1 MSYCFLL
8 IYGENSHTPP
18 FTSSKRIPMS
28 RIHAFFTFLFV
39 LTLSVTAFRAI
50 DDPFVNMLIEKLNA
64 YNQQLPSEKVYLQT
78 DRDNYVPGETV
89 WLKGYL
95 FEGIGHGIDST
106 SRVLYV
112 DLVDTEKSR
121 VVQQIKLKATQGQ
134 APGQLTL
141 PDSLPTG
148 TYLLRAYTGWM
159 RNFPDTYYFSKTLTL
174 LRADDAPA
182 RSDKIVLKPDLQLL
196 PEGGQ
201 MVMGINS
208 RIAFKALNSQ
218 GKSMDIDGFVL
229 NNQNDTVMG
238 FGSLHLGMG
247 TFSVTPEPNQTYTV
261 FARATGSKEFFTYPL
276 PTAQPLGFVMTV
288 DNVSNPTNV
297 KVFIQHNKT
306 SSAPEAGL
314 PDGSGRITLVAQTR
328 GVVIHVVQAPLTKKA
343 FLIQLPRNK
352 FPDGIA
358 QLTLFDEKNL
368 PVCERLVFI
377 DRQDRLTVTLT
388 PDKATYKPREVV
400 SVDVTVTD
408 PAGKPVE
415 TTLSLAATDEKLAP
429 SFESNPGTV
438 VSHLLLTSDLVGTVE
453 QPGSYFD
460 ERIGAGLPGNRVQQL
475 DWLMMTQGW
484 RRFTWPEVFS
494 GIIPPLKYVVE
505 DGLLL
510 SGKVSR
516 PNNKLAENVMMT
528 FLLLKKD
535 STRTMLMGQ
544 SDELGRFMTAGMD
557 FYDSTGIFVQAL
569 TQKGGI
575 RDYTIILDQLTKPTV
590 RITKVPYNSLLLGPD
605 ALADFLKLTN
615 EYLEIERQIQRNKEV
630 LLQAVTVKAKRNVP
644 VDTRRML
651 YSTPDKTVK
660 FDLMN
665 TGGAMTFLD
674 VIRSRLAGVQVT
686 GSGFDA
692 RVQIRGAANFGGAIE
707 PAYFMDGMLSTKD
720 ALLSISVAD
729 IDAVDVL
736 TGGGATIMA
745 GSNGAGGVINVLTKR
760 GAPNYDYKID
770 KTPGTLATR
779 MVGYAPVREFYAP
792 RYNTPKPEHRRP
804 DFRATL
810 HWLPMLKTGTDGKA
824 TVTFF
829 ASDAKT
835 KLKIIAEGAT
845 ISGKMGSGKTE
856 LMVD

>member
-1 MSYCFLL
+1 
-8 IYGENSHTPP
+8 
-18 FTSSKRIPMS
+18 MS
-28 RIHAFFTFLFV
+28 RIHLLLIFFFV
-39 LTLSVTAFRAI
+39 SGLSITAFRAI
-50 DDPFVNMLIEKLNA
+50 DDPFVNTLIEKLSS
-64 YNQQLPSEKVYLQT
+64 YNQQLPVEKVYVQT
-78 DRDNYVPGETV
+78 DRDNYVPGETI

-95 FEGIGHGIDST
+95 FEGIGHGIDSA

-112 DLVDTEKSR
+112 DLVDADKNR
-121 VVQQIKLKATQGQ
+121 VVQQIKLKADKGQ
-134 APGQLTL
+134 APGQLAL
-141 PDSLPTG
+141 PDSLLTG

-159 RNFPDTYYFSKTLTL
+159 RNFPADYYFTKTLTI
-174 LRADDAPA
+174 LRADDVPERAT
-182 RSDKIVLKPDLQLL
+182 KVVLKPDLQLL

-208 RIAFKALNSQ
+208 RIAFKALNSS
-218 GKSMDIDGFVL
+218 GKSMDINGFVL

-247 TFSVTPEPNQTYTV
+247 TFSVTPEPNQTYRV
-261 FARATGSKEFFTYPL
+261 FARAAGSKEFFEYPM

-288 DNVSNPTNV
+288 DNVSNPNNV

-314 PDGSGRITLVAQTR
+314 PDGSGRVTLVAQTR
-328 GVVIHVVQAPLTKKA
+328 GVVVQVVQAPLTKKA
-343 FLIQLPRNK
+343 FLIQLPRDK
-352 FPDGIA
+352 FLDGIA
-358 QLTLFDEKNL
+358 QLTLFDEKNV

-377 DRQDRLTVTLT
+377 DRKDRLTVKLT
-388 PDKATYKPREVV
+388 PGKATYKPREAVE
-400 SVDVTVTD
+400 VDVTVTD

-429 SFESNPGTV
+429 SFESNPGSL
-438 VSHLLLTSDLVGTVE
+438 VSHLLLTSDLVGVVE
-453 QPGSYFD
+453 QPGNYF
-460 ERIGAGLPGNRVQQL
+460 EEKNQNRVQQL

-484 RRFTWPEVFS
+484 RRFTWPEVLT
-494 GIIPPLKYVVE
+494 GTVPPLQYVVE

-516 PNNKLAENVMMT
+516 PNNKVAENVMMT
-528 FLLLKKD
+528 FLLMKKD
-535 STRTMLMGQ
+535 STRQMLMGQ
-544 SDELGRFMTAGMD
+544 SDELGQFMTTGMD

-569 TQKGGI
+569 TQKGGL
-575 RDYTIILDQLTKPTV
+575 RDYTITLDQLAKPTV

-605 ALADFLKLTN
+605 ALADFLKRTN

-630 LLQAVTVKAKRNVP
+630 LLQAVTVKAKREVP
-644 VDTRRML
+644 RDTRRML

-660 FDLMN
+660 FNPMI
-665 TGGAMTFLD
+665 TGGAITFLD
-674 VIRSRLAGVQVT
+674 VIRSRLAGVQVI

-692 RVQIRGAANFGGAIE
+692 KVQIRGAANFGGVIE
-707 PAYFMDGMLSTKD
+707 PAYFMDGMSSTKD
-720 ALLSISVAD
+720 ALMSISVSD

-736 TGGGATIMA
+736 TGAGASIMA

-760 GAPNYDYKID
+760 GAPNYDYKAD

-792 RYNTPKPEHRRP
+792 HYDTPKPEHSRP
-804 DFRATL
+804 DYRATL
-810 HWLPMLKTGTDGKA
+810 HWSPMLRTNADGKA

-829 ASDAKT
+829 ASDART
-835 KLKIIAEGAT
+835 KLRIIAEGAT
-845 ISGKMGSGKTE
+845 ISGKAGSGKTE
-856 LMVD
+856 IAVD

>member
-1 MSYCFLL
+1 
-8 IYGENSHTPP
+8 
-18 FTSSKRIPMS
+18 MS
-28 RIHAFFTFLFV
+28 RHHTIMIV
-39 LTLSVTAFRAI
+39 LLVAGLCFTAFRAF
-50 DDPFVNMLIEKLNA
+50 DDPFVNTLIEKLNA
-64 YNQQLPSEKVYLQT
+64 HNQQLPREKVYLQT
-78 DRDNYVPGETV
+78 DRDNYVPGETI
-89 WLKGYL
+89 WFKGYL
-95 FEGIGHGIDST
+95 FEGVGHGVDSA

-121 VVQQIKLKATQGQ
+121 VVQQIKLKADKGQ
-134 APGQLTL
+134 APGQLAL

-148 TYLLRAYTGWM
+148 TYLLRAYTSWM
-159 RNFPDTYYFSKTLTL
+159 RNFPDDYYFSKTLTL
-174 LRADDAPA
+174 LRADDAPE
-182 RSDKIVLKPDLQLL
+182 RSTKVVLKPDLQLL

-208 RIAFKALNSQ
+208 RIAFKALNSS
-218 GKSMDIDGFVL
+218 GKGLDINGFVL

-247 TFSVTPEPNQTYTV
+247 TFSVMPEPGQTYRV
-261 FARATGSKEFFTYPL
+261 FARATGSTAFFEYPL
-276 PTAQPLGFVMTV
+276 PAAQPLGFVMTV
-288 DNVSNPTNV
+288 DNISNPNNI

-314 PDGSGRITLVAQTR
+314 PDGAGRVTLVAQTR
-328 GVVIHVVQAPLTKKA
+328 GVVVQVVQAPLTKKA
-343 FLIQLPRNK
+343 FLIQLPRDK

-358 QLTLFDEKNL
+358 QLTLFDEKNV

-377 DRQDRLTVTLT
+377 DRKDRLTVKLT
-388 PDKATYKPREVV
+388 PGKATYKPREAVE
-400 SVDVTVTD
+400 VDVSVTD
-408 PAGKPVE
+408 PAGNPVE
-415 TTLSLAATDEKLAP
+415 TTLSLAATDQKLAP
-429 SFESNPGTV
+429 SFEPNPGTL

-453 QPGSYFD
+453 QPGSYF
-460 ERIGAGLPGNRVQQL
+460 EEGNQNRAQQM
-475 DWLMMTQGW
+475 DWLMLTQGW
-484 RRFTWPEVFS
+484 RRFTWPDILS
-494 GIIPPLKYVVE
+494 GTVPAINYVVE
-505 DGLLL
+505 DGLML

-528 FLLLKKD
+528 FLLMKKD
-535 STRTMLMGQ
+535 STRQMLMGQ
-544 SDELGRFMTAGMD
+544 SDETGRFLTTGMD

-575 RDYTIILDQLTKPTV
+575 RDFTITLDQLIKSTV

-630 LLQAVTVKAKRNVP
+630 LLQAVTIKAKREVP
-644 VDTRRML
+644 RDTRRML

-660 FDLMN
+660 FDPMN

-674 VIRSRLAGVQVT
+674 VIRSRMAGVQVT
-686 GSGFDA
+686 GNGFDA
-692 RVQIRGAANFGGAIE
+692 RVQIRGAANFGGPIE
-707 PAYFMDGMLSTKD
+707 PAFFMDGMLSTKD
-720 ALLSISVAD
+720 ALMSISVSD

-736 TGGGATIMA
+736 TGAGASIMA
-745 GSNGAGGVINVLTKR
+745 GSNGGGGVINVLTKR
-760 GAPNYDYKID
+760 GAPNYDYKAD

-792 RYNTPKPEHRRP
+792 RYDTPKPEHIRP

-824 TVTFF
+824 TVKFF

-835 KLKIIAEGAT
+835 KLRVVAEGAT
-845 ISGKMGSGKTE
+845 TTGKMGSGQGNVLVE
-856 LMVD
+856 

>member
-1 MSYCFLL
+1 MPRHHTALALL
-8 IYGENSHTPP
+8 FIAG
-18 FTSSKRIPMS
+18 
-28 RIHAFFTFLFV
+28 
-39 LTLSVTAFRAI
+39 LSFTAFRAF
-50 DDPFVNMLIEKLNA
+50 DDPFVTNLVDKLNA
-64 YNQQLPSEKVYLQT
+64 YNQQLPSEKVYVQT
-78 DRDNYVPGETV
+78 DRDNYVPGETI

-95 FEGIGHGIDST
+95 FEGISHGIDSA

-112 DLVDTEKSR
+112 DLVDAEQSR
-121 VVQQIKLKATQGQ
+121 VVQQIKLKADKGQ
-134 APGQLTL
+134 APGQLAL

-159 RNFPDTYYFSKTLTL
+159 RNFPADYYFSKTLTI
-174 LRADDAPA
+174 LRADDVPE
-182 RSDKIVLKPDLQLL
+182 RSTKVVLKPDLQLL

-201 MVMGINS
+201 MVTGINS
-208 RIAFKALNSQ
+208 RIAFKALNAS
-218 GKSMDIDGFVL
+218 GKSMDITGFVL

-247 TFSVTPEPNQTYTV
+247 TFSVTPEPDQTYRV
-261 FARATGSKEFFTYPL
+261 FAKATGSTEFFSYPL
-276 PTAQPLGFVMTV
+276 PAAQPVGFVMTV
-288 DNVSNPTNV
+288 DNISNPNNV

-314 PDGSGRITLVAQTR
+314 PDGAGRVTLVAQTR
-328 GVVIHVVQAPLTKKA
+328 GVVVHMVQAPLNKKA
-343 FLIQLPRNK
+343 FLIQLPRDK

-358 QLTLFDEKNL
+358 QLTLFDEKNV
-368 PVCERLVFI
+368 PVCERLVFV
-377 DRQDRLTVTLT
+377 DRKDRLTVKLT
-388 PDKATYKPREVV
+388 PGKTTYKPREAVE
-400 SVDVTVTD
+400 VDVTVTD

-429 SFESNPGTV
+429 SFEANPGTL

-453 QPGSYFD
+453 QPGNYF
-460 ERIGAGLPGNRVQQL
+460 EETNGNRAQQL

-484 RRFTWPEVFS
+484 RRFTWPAVLS
-494 GIIPPLKYVVE
+494 GTIPALNYVVE

-516 PNNKLAENVMMT
+516 PNNKVAENVMMT
-528 FLLLKKD
+528 FLLMKKD
-535 STRTMLMGQ
+535 STRQMLMGQ
-544 SDELGRFMTAGMD
+544 SNEVGQFMTTGMD

-569 TQKGGI
+569 TPKGGI
-575 RDYTIILDQLTKPTV
+575 RDFTITLDQLAKPVV

-605 ALADFLKLTN
+605 ALADFLKRTN

-630 LLQAVTVKAKRNVP
+630 LLQAVTVKAKREVP
-644 VDTRRML
+644 KDNRRTL

-660 FDLMN
+660 FDPMN
-665 TGGAMTFLD
+665 TGGALTFLD
-674 VIRSRLAGVQVT
+674 VIRSRMAGVQVI

-692 RVQIRGAANFGGAIE
+692 KVQIRGAANFGGVIE
-707 PAYFMDGMLSTKD
+707 PAFFMDGMLSTKD
-720 ALLSISVAD
+720 ALMSISVSD

-760 GAPNYDYKID
+760 GAPNYDYKTD

-792 RYNTPKPEHRRP
+792 RYDTPKPEHVRP

-810 HWLPMLKTGTDGKA
+810 HWAPMLKTGSDGKA

-835 KLKIIAEGAT
+835 KLRIVAEGMT
-845 ISGKMGSGKTE
+845 ISGKAGSGKTE
-856 LMVD
+856 VSVE